1 MALISE
7 NAIKIEEPGKKG
19 LRSLGYSAL
28 VFGGAVTGGFSS
40 IVGSILLGA
49 AAIYSGVKTLLN
61 GEKAFSEDYKE
72 KRDSYFGRAM
82 GYLTRTIGTITIPYY
97 QSLVSL
103 LSGGS
108 RLHYGELQPWDFN
121 YPSLAEYEMSLAQG
135 ATEQAAQ
142 EGSQES

>member
-7 NAIKIEEPGKKG
+7 NAIRIEEPGKKG

-28 VFGGAVTGGFSS
+28 VFGGAITGGFSS
-40 IVGSILLGA
+40 IIGSMLLGA
-49 AAIYSGVKTLLN
+49 AAVYSGIRTVMN
-61 GEKAFSEDYKE
+61 GEKMFSEDYRE
-72 KRDSYFGRAM
+72 KRDSYFGRAV
-82 GYLTRTIGTITIPYY
+82 GYLTRTVGTITMPYY

-121 YPSLAEYEMSLAQG
+121 YPELAEYEMALAQR

-142 EGSQES
+142 EESSEE